1 MNNTIRL
8 YNVAPSVPGELRFL
22 EELSYN
28 MWWCYHPEAQ
38 ELFER
43 IDPQLWQEVE
53 GNTRL
58 FMSKL
63 PQGKLEELARDP
75 LYVRELKNVEASFRR
90 DVQVHDDIRK
100 RKVAYFSMEF
110 GIHESVRIF
119 SGGLGVLAG
128 DHLKAAS
135 DLHLPL
141 VGVGLLYHQGYFRQV
156 LDSNGWQ
163 QERYPENEIHNMP
176 IIRAMDPAGNEVTIT
191 LPLADRQVKAAV
203 WVLKVGDVPLV
214 LLDTEIPENPPEL
227 RSLTWRLYGGD
238 TRNRIQQELLLG
250 VGGYKALVAM
260 GCTPE
265 VCHMNEGHAAFLS
278 LARIEHLVKEF
289 NYTPDTALEIVWRSN
304 VFTTHTPVPAGNE
317 VFDFNLVRP
326 FVTPCRLQ
334 NATAAA
340 RCQ

>member
-1 MNNTIRL
+1 MNNIRL
-8 YNVAPSVPGELRFL
+8 YNVAPSVPAELRFL

-43 IDPQLWQEVE
+43 INPALWQEVE

-75 LYVRELKNVEASFRR
+75 LYVQNLNNVEVAFRK
-90 DVQVHDDIRK
+90 DVCQSEDIRQ
-100 RKVAYFSMEF
+100 RKIAYFSMEF

-135 DLHLPL
+135 DLQLPL

-163 QERYPENEIHNMP
+163 QERHAESGIV
-176 IIRAMDPAGNEVTIT
+176 I
-191 LPLADRQVKAAV
+191 KAYA
-203 WVLKVGDVPLV
+203 
-214 LLDTEIPENPPEL
+214 EL
-227 RSLTWRLYGGD
+227 QW
-238 TRNRIQQELLLG
+238 G
-250 VGGYKALVAM
+250 VRK
-260 GCTPE
+260 
-265 VCHMNEGHAAFLS
+265 
-278 LARIEHLVKEF
+278 
-289 NYTPDTALEIVWRSN
+289 
-304 VFTTHTPVPAGNE
+304 
-317 VFDFNLVRP
+317 
-326 FVTPCRLQ
+326 
-334 NATAAA
+334 
-340 RCQ
+340 